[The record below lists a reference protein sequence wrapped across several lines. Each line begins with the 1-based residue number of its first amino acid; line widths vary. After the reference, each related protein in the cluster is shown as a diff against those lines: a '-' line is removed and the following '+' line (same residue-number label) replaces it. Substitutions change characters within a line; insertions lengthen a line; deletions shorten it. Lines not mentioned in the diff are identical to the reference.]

1 VVTPLVPVRSSWPP
15 VEAFGWTVEPR
26 GPSDRSDPKREG
38 ACGPWSFPCH
48 GTGCS
53 GCPERD
59 LELTGIGDDKR
70 GNSGENGPM
79 RCIAQY
85 SAGSGIEPCHP
96 RTRVPP
102 STGSTHPRL
111 RVLNPVATL
120 SLKWVDRPV
129 DISTAALLP
138 FFVCGSRCAR
148 LVVLTPRESGAVWLL
163 QTGCGTTGSVIGSV
177 HPLECSLGVGCS
189 GDGRVTCH

>member
-1 VVTPLVPVRSSWPP
+1 MVTPLVPVRPSWPP
-15 VEAFGWTVEPR
+15 GDPFGVTVEPCR
-26 GPSDRSDPKREG
+26 LSDRSDPKCEG
-38 ACGPWSFPCH
+38 ACGPWSFPCY

-53 GCPERD
+53 GCPKRD

-70 GNSGENGPM
+70 GNSGENSPM
-79 RCIAQY
+79 QCIAQY
-85 SAGSGIEPCHP
+85 SAGSGIELCRP
-96 RTRVPP
+96 RSRVPP

-111 RVLNPVATL
+111 RVLNPVAML
-120 SLKWVDRPV
+120 SLKWVDRLV
-129 DISTAALLP
+129 DISTVALLP

-163 QTGCGTTGSVIGSV
+163 QTRCGTTGSIIGSV

-189 GDGRVTCH
+189 GGGRVACH